1 MRGVKHLIECRCIL
15 PTLKNRDNP
24 PSHKFVVFSILDEND
39 NVKEKM
45 VSCNN
50 CDINHLVY
58 DICHSKIM
66 TAEGTVATLTSE
78 DISAMLP
85 ESVISVLE
93 TYDKTLP
100 DYEHINFM
108 INENKIEDFLVLTSD
123 ISDDKKVGKILRYK
137 GENRFIIEPY
147 STSDIVT

>member
-1 MRGVKHLIECRCIL
+1 
-15 PTLKNRDNP
+15 
-24 PSHKFVVFSILDEND
+24 
-39 NVKEKM
+39 
-45 VSCNN
+45 
-50 CDINHLVY
+50 
-58 DICHSKIM
+58 M

>member
-24 PSHKFVVFSILDEND
+24 PSHKFVVFSILDENND
-39 NVKEKM
+39 VEEKV

-50 CDINHLVY
+50 CDINHLVH
-58 DICHSKIM
+58 DICDSKIM
-66 TAEGTVATLTSE
+66 TAEGTVATLTTE

-85 ESVISVLE
+85 ESVVSVLE
-93 TYDKTLP
+93 TYEKTLP

-108 INENKIEDFLVLTSD
+108 INENKTEDFLVLTSE

-137 GENRFIIEPY
+137 GDNRFIIEPY
-147 STSDIVT
+147 STSDVVT

>member
-24 PSHKFVVFSILDEND
+24 PFHKFVVFSILDKND
-39 NVKEKM
+39 NVQEKV

-50 CDINHLVY
+50 CDINHSVH
-58 DICHSKIM
+58 DICNSKIM
-66 TAEGTVATLTSE
+66 SAEGTSATLTSE
-78 DISAMLP
+78 DVSAMLP
-85 ESVISVLE
+85 ESVVSVLE
-93 TYDKTLP
+93 TYEKTLP
-100 DYEHINFM
+100 DYEHIRFM

-147 STSDIVT
+147 STSDVVI